1 MVFDRL
7 IVGSFETNCYLTGD
21 LESLECAIIDPGA
34 EAEKI
39 ISRLRA
45 GRLIPKMILLTHG
58 HFDHLGA
65 VNDLKEKLKIPLLM
79 HKNDLPTI
87 DQSIEFA
94 HRFDIYLS
102 KCYPDE
108 LIKEGDIIRLGKYTL
123 EVMETPG
130 HTPGGLSF
138 LTKSEIFVGDTLFK
152 NGIGRTDLPGGNS
165 LLLKNSL
172 LKIIQLDDNLKI
184 LAGHGDESTIKEEK
198 KNNPFLRQL
207 TTNNNII

>member
-7 IVGSFETNCYLTGD
+7 VVGSFETNCYLGGD
-21 LESLECAIIDPGA
+21 VDSLECAVIDPGA

-58 HFDHLGA
+58 HFDHFGA
-65 VNDLKEKLKIPLLM
+65 VSDIKEKFKIPILT

-87 DQSIEFA
+87 DQSTEFA
-94 HRFDIYLS
+94 HRFGIYPG
-102 KCYPDE
+102 KCHPDE
-108 LIKEGDIIRLGKYTL
+108 LLKAGDIIRIGKYAL
-123 EVMETPG
+123 EVLETPG

-138 LTKSEIFVGDTLFK
+138 LADYEIFVGDTLFK
-152 NGIGRTDLPGGNS
+152 DSIGRTDLPGGNAA
-165 LLLKNSL
+165 LLKKSL

-184 LAGHGDESTIKEEK
+184 LPGHGQETTVGREK
-198 KNNPFLRQL
+198 NNNPFLKF
-207 TTNNNII
+207 